1 MGRSIFRPGLFLSPE
16 GAAAL
21 EISDQALR
29 EKAHQ
34 DAQKSPC
41 QHVAG
46 PVDIEVEPGE
56 GDDQGQHEGRDPET
70 AFRREEGPHGGKGDA
85 GVAGG
90 EGIVPRAGDQEPDGV
105 VQVAGPGPG
114 DEGLQ
119 DTVADRKLQQQRQGQ
134 HQPGAPGLRDQQQD
148 QGQGDPDLPVVAEG
162 REDGQHRVQEGAA
175 AALLDAVQDAELQC
189 LHGILP
195 AFRAFC
201 PFLSLMIAQ
210 DRDFGKSRSLFQ
222 GLKSPVS
229 VRRGQEAKI
238 SASAA
243 S

>member
-1 MGRSIFRPGLFLSPE
+1 MMSARTKAGPQSRLFAAKRAPTAAKEMPVWPE
-16 GAAAL
+16 GKESSPGRGIRSWMA
-21 EISDQALR
+21 SLR
-29 EKAHQ
+29 
-34 DAQKSPC
+34 S
-41 QHVAG
+41 
-46 PVDIEVEPGE
+46 
-56 GDDQGQHEGRDPET
+56 QGR
-70 AFRREEGPHGGKGDA
+70 
-85 GVAGG
+85 
-90 EGIVPRAGDQEPDGV
+90 
-105 VQVAGPGPG
+105 
-114 DEGLQ
+114 
-119 DTVADRKLQQQRQGQ
+119 GQ

-162 REDGQHRVQEGAA
+162 REEGQHRVQKGAA